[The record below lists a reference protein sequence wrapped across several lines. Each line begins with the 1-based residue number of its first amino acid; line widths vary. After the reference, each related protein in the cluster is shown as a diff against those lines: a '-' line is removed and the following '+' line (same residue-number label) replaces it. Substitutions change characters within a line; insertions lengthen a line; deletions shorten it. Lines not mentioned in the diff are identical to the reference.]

1 MSNFEYII
9 SSLPF
14 LTADFKYAEGSGFNS
29 VLEEIRSNLSEK
41 DNKELDFLLKGFD
54 PDQLNPDFYAQALSH
69 PQRFIREYFRFDLN
83 LRNAK
88 VAYINKALGR
98 PADMDIMTGEGSDG
112 DRMDIDGFRFTGGE
126 FEEALQ
132 AENALAEKDLVDRE
146 KALDDL
152 VWKKVE
158 DLTTFHYFDIDAVL
172 GYLAKLKIADRW
184 IVLDKE
190 KGRELF
196 EKLVREVKG
205 TFKGVRYT
213 EE

>member
-9 SSLPF
+9 ASLPF
-14 LTADFKYAEGSGFNS
+14 LTTDYRYADGEGFGN
-29 VLEEIRSNLSEK
+29 VVEEIRSNLSEK
-41 DNKELDFLLKGFD
+41 DEALMDFLLRGLTGQD
-54 PDQLNPDFYAQALSH
+54 LNADFYAEALESKD
-69 PQRFIREYFRFDLN
+69 RFIREYFRFDLN

-196 EKLVREVKG
+196 EQLVREVKG